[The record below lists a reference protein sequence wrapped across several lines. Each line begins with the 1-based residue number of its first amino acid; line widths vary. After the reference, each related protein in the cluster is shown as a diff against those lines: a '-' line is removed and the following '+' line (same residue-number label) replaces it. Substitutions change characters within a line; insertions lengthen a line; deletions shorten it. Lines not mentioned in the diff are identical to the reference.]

1 MTHLKEGDA
10 APNFSGPDQD
20 GNVISLERIAGKK
33 TIVYFYPKD
42 GTPTCTVEACNL
54 RDNIGILKN
63 AGFDII
69 GVSPDSQKKHTN
81 FIKKHELPFP
91 LIADTDLS
99 VHHAFGV
106 WGLKKF
112 MGKEYD
118 GTHRTTFVI
127 NDGKIERVFTKV
139 KSKEHS
145 QQILASYEPTEA

>member
-10 APNFSGPDQD
+10 APAFSGLDQD
-20 GNVISLERIAGKK
+20 GNTISLADYAGKK
-33 TIVYFYPKD
+33 LVIYFYPRD
-42 GTPTCTVEACNL
+42 NTPTCTVEACNL
-54 RDNIGILKN
+54 RDNIGLLKKE
-63 AGFDII
+63 GFEIV
-69 GVSPDSQKKHTN
+69 GVSSDSQKKHQN
-81 FIKKHELPFP
+81 FIKKHDLPFP
-91 LIADTDLS
+91 LIADTDLA

-127 NDGKIERVFTKV
+127 NEGKVERVFEKV

-145 QQILASYEPTEA
+145 QQILASYA